1 MAFTF
6 QALEGTNSVETTE
19 ISITL
24 TPTTPIFTETN
35 WMGNS
40 SASDT
45 INIKN
50 DNEDVEIS
58 YYVSADWYPA
68 DGVTPQ
74 NARLLAERLQIT
86 VTADPQDEA
95 AELYGG
101 KLAGLI
107 QQPGTG
113 RALAGDEDEDV
124 EFDLSLPTALATD
137 LIQGIA
143 IEFDLVFVA
152 VTE

>member
-6 QALEGTNSVETTE
+6 QALEGTNSVTTAE

-24 TPTTPIFTETN
+24 TPTAAIFTESD
-35 WMGNS
+35 WVGDS
-40 SASDT
+40 SATET

-50 DNEDVEIS
+50 DNEEIGVH

-68 DGVTPQ
+68 NTVTPQ
-74 NARLLAERLQIT
+74 DARLLAERLNIV
-86 VTADPQDEA
+86 VTADPEDDDEL
-95 AELYGG
+95 LYDGN
-101 KLAGLI
+101 LAGLI

-113 RALAGDEDEDV
+113 RSLAGDADEDV
-124 EFDLSLPTALATD
+124 EFELSLPTAAATD

-143 IEFDLVFVA
+143 IEFDLIFVA
-152 VTE
+152 VSD

>member
-6 QALEGTNSVETTE
+6 QALEGANTVTTAE

-24 TPTTPIFTETN
+24 TPTGPIFTEAD
-35 WMGNS
+35 WVGDS
-40 SASDT
+40 SASET

-50 DNEDVEIS
+50 DNADVNVS

-68 DGVTPQ
+68 GTETPE
-74 NARLLAERLQIT
+74 NARLLAEKLHMT
-86 VTADPQDEA
+86 VIADPTDDD
-95 AELYGG
+95 AELYDGN
-101 KLAGLI
+101 LAGLI

-113 RALAGDEDEDV
+113 RALVGGADEDV
-124 EFDLSLPTALATD
+124 EFELSLPTAVATD

-143 IEFDLVFVA
+143 IEFDLIFVA